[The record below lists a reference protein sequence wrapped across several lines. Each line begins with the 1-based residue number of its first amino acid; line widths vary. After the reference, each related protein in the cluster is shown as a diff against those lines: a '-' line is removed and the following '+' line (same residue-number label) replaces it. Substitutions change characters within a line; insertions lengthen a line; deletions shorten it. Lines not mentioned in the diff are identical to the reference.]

1 MTTRREREQQ
11 VVVEGRVVADFG
23 REFLVELADRRQ
35 VVCTRKGKRQDATC
49 GDFVEVRL
57 TGGGQGS
64 IERVGTRRNL
74 LYRSDQWREKMLAA
88 NVDQV
93 VILLAPKPPYSE
105 AFLNLSLVACEAARI
120 PVIIAL
126 NKSDLPEHAETLR
139 SLAPYEQIGYTV
151 ISMSAKFDGTQ
162 PLVPHLEHKVT
173 LLVGQSGMGKSRT
186 VNALVLQEVARV
198 GELTASLDSG
208 THTTTFSRLY
218 RLDKDTAIIDTPG
231 FQSFGL
237 FHLTEDQIGEAMR
250 EFRPFL
256 GHCKFN
262 DCAHLGEPGCAV
274 IDATAKGEI
283 KPERLSFYQVLI
295 EQHRELHEQ
304 HPEWSRG

>member
-23 REFLVELADRRQ
+23 REFLVEFADKRQ

-57 TGGGQGS
+57 TGSAQGS

-74 LYRSDQWREKMLAA
+74 LFRSDQWREKMLAA

-93 VILLAPKPPYSE
+93 VILVAPKPPLSE
-105 AFLNLSLVACEAARI
+105 AFLNLSLVACEAARL
-120 PVIIAL
+120 PVVIAL
-126 NKSDLPEHAETLR
+126 NKADLPEHAEARTRLE
-139 SLAPYEQIGYTV
+139 PYVKIGYTL
-151 ISMSAKFDGTQ
+151 ISMSAKQDVS
-162 PLVPHLEHKVT
+162 PLLPHLEKKLT
-173 LLVGQSGMGKSRT
+173 LLVGQSGMGKSKT
-186 VNALVLQEVARV
+186 VNALVLSDVARV
-198 GELTASLDSG
+198 GDLTASRDSG
-208 THTTTFSRLY
+208 AHTTTFSRFY
-218 RLDKDTAIIDTPG
+218 RLDRDTAIIDTPG

-256 GHCKFN
+256 GTCKFN
-262 DCAHLGEPGCAV
+262 DCSHLNEPGCQV
-274 IDATAKGEI
+274 IEAAKRHKI
-283 KPERLSFYQVLI
+283 SPERLSFYQVLI
-295 EQHRELHEQ
+295 EQHRDLHEQ
-304 HPEWSRG
+304 HPEWKR

>member
-11 VVVEGRVVADFG
+11 VVVEGRVIADFG
-23 REFLVELADRRQ
+23 REFLVELADKRQ
-35 VVCTRKGKRQDATC
+35 IACTRKGKKQDATC

-57 TGGGQGS
+57 TGSAQGS
-64 IERVGTRRNL
+64 IERLGTRRNL
-74 LYRSDQWREKMLAA
+74 LYRSDQWREKTLAA

-93 VILLAPKPPYSE
+93 VILLAPKPPFSE
-105 AFLNLSLVACEAARI
+105 AFLNLSLVACEAARL

-126 NKSDLPEHAETLR
+126 NKSDLPEHVAALK
-139 SLAPYEQIGYTV
+139 SLAMYERIGYTI
-151 ISMSAKFDGTQ
+151 ISMSAKFDTAQ
-162 PLVPHLEHKVT
+162 PLRPHLEKKLT

-186 VNALVLQEVARV
+186 VNALVLSDVARV

-208 THTTTFSRLY
+208 THTTTFSRFY

-256 GHCKFN
+256 GRCKFN
-262 DCAHLGEPGCAV
+262 DCAHLGEPGCEV
-274 IDATAKGEI
+274 IAGAARGEI
-283 KPERLSFYQVLI
+283 TPERLSFYQVLI

-304 HPEWSRG
+304 HPEWSR

>member
-35 VVCTRKGKRQDATC
+35 IACTRKGKRQDATC
-49 GDFVEVRL
+49 GDFVEARL
-57 TGGGQGS
+57 TGSAQGS

-74 LYRSDQWREKMLAA
+74 LYRSDQWREKTLAA

-93 VILLAPKPPYSE
+93 VILLAPKPPFSE
-105 AFLNLSLVACEAARI
+105 AFLNLSLVACDAARI
-120 PVIIAL
+120 PVVIAL
-126 NKSDLPEHAETLR
+126 NKSDLPEHVQAR
-139 SLAPYEQIGYTV
+139 KSLEPYVKIGYTV
-151 ISMSAKFDGTQ
+151 ITMSAKFDVA
-162 PLVPHLEHKVT
+162 PLLPHLEQKLT
-173 LLVGQSGMGKSRT
+173 LLVGQSGMGKSKT
-186 VNALVLQEVARV
+186 VNALVMNEVARV
-198 GELTASLDSG
+198 GELTASLG
-208 THTTTFSRLY
+208 AGAHTTTFSRFY
-218 RLDKDTAIIDTPG
+218 RLDRDTAIIDTPG

-250 EFRPFL
+250 EFRPYL
-256 GHCKFN
+256 GRCKFN

-274 IDATAKGEI
+274 IEAAARGEVSA
-283 KPERLSFYQVLI
+283 ERLSFYQVLI

-304 HPEWSRG
+304 HPEWSR

>member
-23 REFLVELADRRQ
+23 REFLVELADKRQ
-35 VVCTRKGKRQDATC
+35 IVCTRKGKKQDATC

-57 TGGGQGS
+57 TGSAQGS
-64 IERVGTRRNL
+64 IERLGTRRNL
-74 LYRSDQWREKMLAA
+74 LYRSDQWREKTLAA

-93 VILLAPKPPYSE
+93 VILLAPKPPFSE

-120 PVIIAL
+120 PVLVAL
-126 NKSDLPEHAETLR
+126 NKSDLPEHAEALK
-139 SLAPYEQIGYTV
+139 SLAAYEKIGYPI
-151 ISMSAKFDGTQ
+151 ISMSAKFDTTQ
-162 PLVPHLEHKVT
+162 PLIPYLEHKLT

-186 VNALVLQEVARV
+186 VNALVLSEVARV
-198 GELTASLDSG
+198 GELTASRESG
-208 THTTTFSRLY
+208 AQTTTFSRFY

-256 GHCKFN
+256 GRCKFN
-262 DCAHLGEPGCAV
+262 DCAHLGEPGCEV
-274 IDATAKGEI
+274 IAAAGRGEI
-283 KPERLSFYQVLI
+283 SAERLSFYQVLI
-295 EQHRELHEQ
+295 EQHRELHEE
-304 HPEWSRG
+304 HPEWSR

>member
-23 REFLVELADRRQ
+23 REFLVEVADRRQ
-35 VVCTRKGKRQDATC
+35 IVCTRKGKKQDATC

-57 TGGGQGS
+57 TGSAQGS
-64 IERVGTRRNL
+64 IERLGTRRNL
-74 LYRSDQWREKMLAA
+74 LYRSDQWREKTLAA

-93 VILLAPKPPYSE
+93 VILLAPKPPFSE

-120 PVIIAL
+120 AVVVAL
-126 NKSDLPEHAETLR
+126 NKSDLPEHAEALK
-139 SLAPYEQIGYTV
+139 SLAPYEKIGYPI
-151 ISMSAKFDGTQ
+151 ISMSAKFDTTQ
-162 PLVPHLEHKVT
+162 PLLPHLEHKLT

-186 VNALVLQEVARV
+186 VNALVLSDVARV

-208 THTTTFSRLY
+208 AHTTTFSRFY

-256 GHCKFN
+256 GRCKFN
-262 DCAHLGEPGCAV
+262 DCAHLGEPGCEV
-274 IDATAKGEI
+274 IAAAQRGEI
-283 KPERLSFYQVLI
+283 TAARLSFYQVLI
-295 EQHRELHEQ
+295 EQHRELHEE
-304 HPEWSRG
+304 HPEWSR

>member
-1 MTTRREREQQ
+1 M
-11 VVVEGRVVADFG
+11 EGRVVADFG
-23 REFLVELADRRQ
+23 RDFLVELADRRQ

-64 IERVGTRRNL
+64 IERIGTRRNL

-93 VILLAPKPPYSE
+93 VILLAPKPPFSE
-105 AFLNLSLVACEAARI
+105 AFLNLSLVACEAARL
-120 PVIIAL
+120 PVIVAL
-126 NKSDLPEHAETLR
+126 NKVDLPEHAEVR
-139 SLAPYEQIGYTV
+139 KSLDPYEKIGYTV
-151 ISMSAKFDGTQ
+151 ISMSAKFDVA
-162 PLVPHLEHKVT
+162 PLLPFLDRNVT

-186 VNALVLQEVARV
+186 VNAILLSDVARV
-198 GELTASLDSG
+198 GDLTASRDSG
-208 THTTTFSRLY
+208 AHTTTFSRLY
-218 RLDKDTAIIDTPG
+218 RLDRDTAIIDTPG

-256 GHCKFN
+256 GRCKFN
-262 DCAHLGEPGCAV
+262 DCAHLGEPGCEV
-274 IDATAKGEI
+274 IEASKRGEI
-283 KPERLSFYQVLI
+283 TRERLSFYQVLI
-295 EQHRELHEQ
+295 EQHRDLHEQ
-304 HPEWSRG
+304 HPEWSR